1 MQGVFGDETLER
13 NNISKV
19 TLNSVDVIKT
29 DQNNETE
36 FELLIND

>member
-19 TLNSVDVIKT
+19 TLNCVDVAKT
-29 DQNNETE
+29 GQNNRTE

>member
-1 MQGVFGDETLER
+1 MKGVFGDETLER

-19 TLNSVDVIKT
+19 TLNCVDVAKT
-29 DQNNETE
+29 DQNNGTE